1 MLLYTL
7 LNIVKSPGKAF
18 QLMLSAALVFLLLFA
33 AMAFENGMHE
43 SLDLSGDPKNVM
55 LLGTGSEESVER
67 SEIPPESLSAAQ
79 ALRGLDQAFGRPSVS
94 PEVIYNASIEVEG
107 REAEAILRGV
117 TRTAIQV
124 YPQFALS
131 EGRFPGSGEVCVGKL
146 AHQKLGMEESDLR
159 VGQTIVFEGQEFMV
173 SGHFTAPGSVMESE
187 IWMSLGDIMALTQRD
202 RYSSIT
208 LRLDKAQF
216 DDVDLMVKRRQDLQ
230 ISAIREQDYYAKL
243 SDFYAPI
250 RWMAWLTAWLIAS
263 GAIFGA
269 MNSCFASLEGRK
281 REFATLQ
288 AIGFTPW
295 RLFGA
300 MLVESC
306 LLHLGAFLLAA
317 LLATFTFPKLALGFG
332 SIYFSLNIEVD
343 QLLQGLNFALMLS
356 LLVVIL
362 PAYHILVPPLQTH
375 LKQ

>member
-7 LNIVKSPGKAF
+7 LNIVKSPGKAL

-33 AMAFENGMHE
+33 AMAFENGMYE
-43 SLDLSGDPKNVM
+43 SLALSGDPRNVM

-79 ALRGLDQAFGRPSVS
+79 SLRGIDRAFDRPSVS
-94 PEVIYNASIEVEG
+94 PEVIYNASIEVQG
-107 REAEAILRGV
+107 RESEAILRGV

-124 YPQFALS
+124 YPQFSLS

-146 AHQKLGMEESDLR
+146 AHQKLGVPESDLK
-159 VGQTIVFEGQEFMV
+159 VGKTITFEGQEFII
-173 SGHFTAPGSVMESE
+173 SGYFRAPGSVMESE

-295 RLFGA
+295 RLFSS

-317 LLATFTFPKLALGFG
+317 LVATLTFPKLALGFG
-332 SIYFSLNIEVD
+332 SIYFRLNIEIN
-343 QLLQGLNFALMLS
+343 QLVQGLNFALLLS